1 MNIQFASVDEQF
13 IKSMVEHG
21 YYSNATEL
29 VRDAVRRLRENQGNM
44 RLQQLQAA
52 LNAGEEDIAAG
63 RYMEWEDDSLDN
75 AMVQAKEKVKKGVR
89 LNPDVLP

>member
-13 IKSMVEHG
+13 IKSMVERG

-29 VRDAVRRLRENQGNM
+29 VRDAVRRLRENQKNT
-44 RLQQLQAA
+44 RLHPLQAA
-52 LNAGEEDIAAG
+52 VNAGEEDIAAG
-63 RYMEWEDDSLDN
+63 RYMEWQGDSLSN
-75 AMVQAKEKVKKGVR
+75 AMAQAKEKIVKGER